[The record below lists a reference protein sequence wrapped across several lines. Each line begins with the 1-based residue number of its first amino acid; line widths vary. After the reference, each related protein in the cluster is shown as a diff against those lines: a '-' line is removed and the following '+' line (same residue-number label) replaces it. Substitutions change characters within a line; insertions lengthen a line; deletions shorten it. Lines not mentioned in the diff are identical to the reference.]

1 MAERQ
6 RPRVH
11 LRSAFPEGFAAI
23 TQLGE
28 VVDAGGLDPALVELV
43 RIRASQINGCAFCL
57 DKHTKEARA
66 RGETEQ
72 RLHILCAWRDTA
84 LFDERERAALELTE
98 MVTMVAD
105 AGIDDDDIAAAR
117 EHFDER
123 ELVRLLFV
131 IASINAWNRLAIAAR
146 TPVDGYVSRRVEAG

>member
-28 VVDAGGLDPALVELV
+28 VVDSSGLDPALVELV

-72 RLHILCAWRDTA
+72 RG
-84 LFDERERAALELTE
+84 
-98 MVTMVAD
+98 V
-105 AGIDDDDIAAAR
+105 
-117 EHFDER
+117 
-123 ELVRLLFV
+123 
-131 IASINAWNRLAIAAR
+131 
-146 TPVDGYVSRRVEAG
+146 